1 MPKFPEQKKIGHIL
15 IDRGHI
21 TPEQLKDALDEQKM
35 TLEKIGKI
43 LIRKGWITEEE
54 FNEALGVQI
63 GFKIFDLANHI
74 IAPEAISLIPRDV
87 ALKYKVIPVLK
98 ENNILTVAMEDP
110 NNVLIIDEL
119 QRITGHTIEAVFSNE
134 FTIRKAHDQYYG
146 GGAIQ
151 KIIDSIDKNS
161 IKDAED
167 IEEMAPIIQIAN
179 LIIDEAVK
187 QGASDIHIE
196 PEEKILCVRYRIDG
210 MLHRHV
216 ILPKE
221 LQPAITS
228 RFKIIAGLDIA
239 EKRAPQDGR
248 FFLKVGTQDIDFRV
262 STCPTVNG
270 ENVVLRILD
279 KRSMTIGLKHLGFL
293 DRDLKILESMI
304 AQPYG
309 ILLLTGPTG
318 SGKSTTLYAAL
329 QKINQEDVNIM
340 TVEDPVEYQFP
351 QIRQVHVN
359 PKAGLTFA
367 VVLRSFLRQDPDV
380 IMVGEI
386 RDLETAQ
393 CAVQAALTGHLIL
406 STLHTNDAPSAFT
419 RLMDMGVEPF
429 LVSSS
434 LLGVVAQRLIRKVCT
449 HCKEEYTPPAGL
461 VQQLGL
467 GEKDPSLQRTFIRA
481 KGCRLCNNSGYKGR
495 GAILE
500 VLRMT
505 PEIQELV
512 LKNASAEE
520 IREMA
525 KKQGMRTLREAALER
540 LFTGVTT
547 IEEVL
552 RVTQTTGEGIS

>member
-1 MPKFPEQKKIGHIL
+1 MAKFSEQKKIGHIL
-15 IDRGHI
+15 IDLGHI
-21 TPEQLKDALDEQKM
+21 TQEQLKDALEEQKM
-35 TLEKIGKI
+35 TQEKLGKV

-54 FNEALGVQI
+54 FNKALGTQI

-98 ENNILTVAMEDP
+98 ENNVLSVAMEDP
-110 NNVLIIDEL
+110 NNILITDEL
-119 QRITGHTIEAVFSNE
+119 QRITGHNIEAVFSNE
-134 FTIRKAHDQYYG
+134 FSIRKAQDQYYG

-221 LQPAITS
+221 LQPAIIS

-248 FFLKVGTQDIDFRV
+248 FFLKIGAQDIDFRV

-270 ENVVLRILD
+270 ENVVMRILN
-279 KRSMTIGLKHLGFL
+279 KGSMTIGLNHLGFSEV
-293 DRDLKILESMI
+293 DLKTLESMI

-309 ILLLTGPTG
+309 IVLVTGPTG
-318 SGKSTTLYAAL
+318 SGKSTTLYAAI
-329 QKINQEDVNIM
+329 QKVNQEDVNIM

-367 VVLRSFLRQDPDV
+367 SVLRSFLRQDPDI

-419 RLMDMGVEPF
+419 RLMDMGVDPF

-434 LLGVVAQRLIRKVCT
+434 LLGVVAQRLIRKVCK
-449 HCKEEYTPPAGL
+449 HCKEEYTPPAIV

-467 GEKDPSLQRTFIRA
+467 KDNPSAPHKFIKA
-481 KGCRLCNNSGYKGR
+481 KGCKLCNNSGYKGR
-495 GAILE
+495 VAIHEMLK
-500 VLRMT
+500 MS

-512 LKNASAEE
+512 LKKSSAEE
-520 IREMA
+520 IRDMA

-540 LFTGVTT
+540 LFEGITT

-552 RVTQTTGEGIS
+552 RVTQTTGETVP